1 MSSKQSNPYLPQQ
14 KEGEQAEPGAKCP
27 YGLAEIGAMCAWL
40 AGHYDKHG
48 LEAWEKA
55 RR

>member
-1 MSSKQSNPYLPQQ
+1 MTRYDHQYKPQQ
-14 KEGEQAEPGAKCP
+14 IDGEKAEPGTKCP
-27 YGLAEIGAMCAWL
+27 WGVTEIGARCAWL
-40 AGHYDKHG
+40 AGHYDKYG